1 MTNNQAIED
10 SHPLVYSLEVL
21 HAEAST
27 KLETKQWAKITHI
40 KKDHEKVNNQFSTV
54 FKIYLKKKKKKKR
67 QLL

>member
-10 SHPLVYSLEVL
+10 SHPLAYSLEVL

-27 KLETKQWAKITHI
+27 KLVTKQWAKITHI
-40 KKDHEKVNNQFSTV
+40 KKDHEKVNNQFSKV
-54 FKIYLKKKKKKKR
+54 FNFFFFKR

>member
-10 SHPLVYSLEVL
+10 SHPLAYSLEVL

-27 KLETKQWAKITHI
+27 KLVTKQWAKITHI
-40 KKDHEKVNNQFSTV
+40 KKDHEKVNNQFRESLI
-54 FKIYLKKKKKKKR
+54 FFFFLKQ